1 MASNELTAATLRFL
15 TDAGHLLAASAPET
29 SAYVMS
35 QRNALMFEHEMPLS
49 DKHRQHVCGCC
60 GHIML
65 FGNGSHLQVRPGK
78 RPNTKPR
85 SAAQRSKGK
94 DAKRLDP
101 ETTSGPTKAITCGHC
116 GRLTEVELPA
126 PGPISRRKVKMEK
139 GIAKPSGQR
148 AAPGSSSA
156 APEMPSQKATSNA
169 SSKKRAKSRKAGL
182 QALLD
187 QSSASRPG
195 PGLSLADFMAKK

>member
-1 MASNELTAATLRFL
+1 MASNELTAATFRFL
-15 TDAGHLLAASAPET
+15 TDAGHLLAAAAPEM

-35 QRNALMFEHEMPLS
+35 QRNALMFEHEMPMS

-78 RPNTKPR
+78 RPNKQPG
-85 SAAQRSKGK
+85 SARRSKGK
-94 DAKRLDP
+94 GAKQLGP
-101 ETTSGPTKAITCGHC
+101 QTTSGPTKAITCRHC
-116 GRLTEVELPA
+116 GRLTEVGLPA
-126 PGPISRRKVKMEK
+126 PGPISRRKDVMEK

-156 APEMPSQKATSNA
+156 AQEMPAQKATSNA

-182 QALLD
+182 QALLN
-187 QSSASRPG
+187 QSSASRPSL
-195 PGLSLADFMAKK
+195 GLSLADFMAKK